1 MRAAAL
7 TKAPAPAALLVASLL
22 AAASLPAPAAQAQ
35 DDWFARVDT
44 DADGRVSLDEF
55 LAKMSWAF
63 SQRDLDGDG
72 VLQPSE
78 QHVADAKPIT
88 LADHRARF
96 ARQFGRQDVDGD
108 GFLSRRELLA
118 PPR

>member
-1 MRAAAL
+1 MRANVL
-7 TKAPAPAALLVASLL
+7 PLFVAVVV
-22 AAASLPAPAAQAQ
+22 AAAPLAVAQAAG

-55 LAKMSWAF
+55 LEKMSWAF

-96 ARQFGRQDVDGD
+96 ARQFARQDGNGD
-108 GFLSRRELLA
+108 GYLSRRELLA

>member
-1 MRAAAL
+1 MRAVPL
-7 TKAPAPAALLVASLL
+7 RRTSFVASLL
-22 AAASLPAPAAQAQ
+22 VVSLFAAANAQAP

-55 LAKMSWAF
+55 LEKMSWAF
-63 SQRDLDGDG
+63 TQRDLDGDG

-78 QHVADAKPIT
+78 QHVANAKPIS

-96 ARQFGRQDVDGD
+96 ARQFARQDGNGD
-108 GFLSRRELLA
+108 GYLSRRELLA